1 MIVRST
7 TGGRLLD
14 VLTFLIA
21 VAALII
27 AIAAYARTGG
37 MRDLR
42 RQVDSITSTTEGMR
56 EKTAD
61 VLSRMERLIR
71 GREKA
76 PPEQER
82 AEDRGDRPPSA

>member
-1 MIVRST
+1 MQ
-7 TGGRLLD
+7 

-21 VAALII
+21 VLALIV
-27 AIAAYARTGG
+27 AVMAYARTGG
-37 MRDLR
+37 IQDLR
-42 RQVDSITSTTEGMR
+42 RRVDSLDSAAEGVR

-76 PPEQER
+76 APEQDR
-82 AEDRGDRPPSA
+82 AEDRADRPPPA